1 VDGATGAQR
10 SVRDVLTEGRQ
21 NSKLQLH
28 YTVAY
33 EFGAPSRSWMY
44 IEKKQAGLL
53 SGSEMQIK
61 MERAWEHCMGHNLLP
76 LRGPRAGMG
85 IIWTRTVSEV
95 RFLFHTTHTWIC
107 EHSLRRT
114 GYGHGR
120 AVQTEVEVKEDLLMK
135 KNVLMNKEWS

>member
-1 VDGATGAQR
+1 
-10 SVRDVLTEGRQ
+10 VRDVLTEGRQ

-44 IEKKQAGLL
+44 IEIKQAGLL
-53 SGSEMQIK
+53 SGSKMQIK

-85 IIWTRTVSEV
+85 IILTRTVSEV
-95 RFLFHTTHTWIC
+95 CFLFHTRHTWIC
-107 EHSLRRT
+107 ARGLRRT
-114 GYGHGR
+114 GYGHGIV
-120 AVQTEVEVKEDLLMK
+120 VQTVVEVQEDMLMK
-135 KNVLMNKEWS
+135 KNVLMNTEWS